1 MKDVR
6 AVAIDMDGTLL
17 NSNGII
23 SRRNLAAL
31 QKAREAGIHI
41 AIATGRRHSYAM
53 KALRE
58 YNLPEDTTLISSNG
72 TVTRSID
79 SHLIRRTLLPTESA
93 LWLCDHLRPF
103 RSALVLT
110 FDRVGADGEDAR
122 GALVVEEL
130 DHLHN
135 SISAWMKANEPYIL
149 RMNPIEDS
157 LRPDDSPIQAMLCGT
172 LKQMREAEELLLNH
186 EHVFMH
192 GHTPRERIHTAH
204 VAVHRTEYAHRDLC
218 IVDLL
223 PGRCSKG
230 AALLDLCKDHD
241 IAPSEVL
248 AIGDNWNDLPLFEA
262 AGNRVVMG
270 NAPLELRKLATERGW
285 KVGHTHEEDGVAR
298 AIEAIL

>member
-1 MKDVR
+1 MSNVR

-17 NSNGII
+17 NSNGIV

-31 QKAREAGIHI
+31 QKAREAGIHV

-53 KALRE
+53 KVLRE
-58 YNLPEDTTLISSNG
+58 LKLPEDTTLISSNG
-72 TVTRSID
+72 TVTRTIGSQ
-79 SHLIRRTLLPTESA
+79 LIRRTLLPMESA
-93 LWLCDHLRPF
+93 LWLCDHLRAF
-103 RSALVLT
+103 RTALVLT
-110 FDRVGADGEDAR
+110 FDRVGPDGDDAR

-130 DHLHN
+130 DHLHS
-135 SISAWMKANEPYIL
+135 SIGAWMQANEPYIL
-149 RMNPIEDS
+149 RQSPLEDS

-172 LKQMREAEELLLNH
+172 LQQMRHAEELLLNH

-192 GHTPRERIHTAH
+192 GHSPIERIHTAH

-230 AALLDLCKDHD
+230 AALVDLCNDHGFASSD
-241 IAPSEVL
+241 VL

-262 AGNRVVMG
+262 AGHRVVMG
-270 NAPLELRKLATERGW
+270 NAPAELRRLAGERGW
-285 KVGHTHEEDGVAR
+285 KVGYPHDEDGVAR
-298 AIEAIL
+298 AIEAVL